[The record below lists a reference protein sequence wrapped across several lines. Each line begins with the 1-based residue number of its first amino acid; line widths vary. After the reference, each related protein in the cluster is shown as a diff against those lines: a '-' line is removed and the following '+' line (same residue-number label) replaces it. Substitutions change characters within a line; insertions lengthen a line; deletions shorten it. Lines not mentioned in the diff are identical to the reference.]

1 MIEVLLVLMLVL
13 AVIALWVPDLL
24 VSVILLSVF
33 SLLSCLFFFV
43 LGAPDVALT
52 EAAVGTGIGTVVFI
66 WTVYKTRDGGGG
78 TEGAGRSVGLGSGSG
93 SGAGSGDGQTAR

>member
-1 MIEVLLVLMLVL
+1 MVEVLLVLMVVFAALALVL
-13 AVIALWVPDLL
+13 PDLL

-33 SLLSCLFFFV
+33 SLISCLFFFI

-66 WTVYKTRDGGGG
+66 WTVQKTQRRRD
-78 TEGAGRSVGLGSGSG
+78 T
-93 SGAGSGDGQTAR
+93 GDVS

>member
-1 MIEVLLVLMLVL
+1 MMVDVLLVLMLVL
-13 AVIALWVPDLL
+13 AVLALVVRDLL

-33 SLLSCLFFFV
+33 SLVSCLFFFI

-66 WTVYKTRDGGGG
+66 WTVHKTR
-78 TEGAGRSVGLGSGSG
+78 RR
-93 SGAGSGDGQTAR
+93 GDEARR

>member
-1 MIEVLLVLMLVL
+1 MIEVLLVLMLV
-13 AVIALWVPDLL
+13 VSIIALRVPDLL

-33 SLLSCLFFFV
+33 SLLSCLFFFS

-66 WTVYKTRDGGGG
+66 WTVYKTRGDAGG
-78 TEGAGRSVGLGSGSG
+78 T
-93 SGAGSGDGQTAR
+93 SGAASR

>member
-1 MIEVLLVLMLVL
+1 MVEVLLVLMIVFAALALVL
-13 AVIALWVPDLL
+13 PDLL

-33 SLLSCLFFFV
+33 SLISCLFFFI

-66 WTVYKTRDGGGG
+66 WTVQKTQRRRDN
-78 TEGAGRSVGLGSGSG
+78 
-93 SGAGSGDGQTAR
+93 GDAS

>member
-1 MIEVLLVLMLVL
+1 MVDVLLVLMLLL
-13 AVIALWVPDLL
+13 AIIALVVRDLL

-33 SLLSCLFFFV
+33 SLVSCLFFFV

-66 WTVYKTRDGGGG
+66 WTVHKTRR
-78 TEGAGRSVGLGSGSG
+78 RS
-93 SGAGSGDGQTAR
+93 AEAQ

>member
-1 MIEVLLVLMLVL
+1 MVDVLLILMLVL
-13 AVIALWVPDLL
+13 AVLALGVRDLL

-33 SLLSCLFFFV
+33 SLVSCLFFFI

-66 WTVYKTRDGGGG
+66 WTVHKTRRRPD
-78 TEGAGRSVGLGSGSG
+78 GAGAQSTE
-93 SGAGSGDGQTAR
+93 AQ